1 MMMTQSNVLSLAD
14 FRAKRGLPEV
24 FPDTRTPLEK
34 ILARY
39 LPNNHKMTKE
49 AALRMLAGSCAT
61 SIVRWADAQEM
72 TVDDAARF
80 QFFAAGTPTQLLLQI
95 RVSRVGPL
103 KGPWQARE
111 FHLDATTR
119 ELVPEAYVTGVAE
132 VFKPLLTLP
141 MSGFYRLR

>member
-1 MMMTQSNVLSLAD
+1 MMTSSNVLSLAA

-39 LPNNHKMTKE
+39 LPPTKNMTKD
-49 AALRMLAGSCAT
+49 AALRMLASTCAT
-61 SIVRWADAQEM
+61 SIVRWAEAHGAK
-72 TVDDAARF
+72 VDDAARF
-80 QFFAAGTPTQLLLQI
+80 QFYAAGSPARLVLQI
-95 RVSRVGPL
+95 RVSHVSQPE
-103 KGPWQARE
+103 GPWQAME
-111 FHLDATTR
+111 FHLDADSKD
-119 ELVPEAYVTGVAE
+119 LVPEAYVQGAAE

>member
-1 MMMTQSNVLSLAD
+1 MMTPSNVLSLAD
-14 FRAKRGLPEV
+14 FRAKKGLPEA
-24 FPDTRTPLEK
+24 FPDHRTPLEK

-72 TVDDAARF
+72 AVDDAARF
-80 QFFAAGTPTQLLLQI
+80 QFYAAGTPTHLLLQI
-95 RVSRVGPL
+95 RVSHVGPP

-119 ELVPEAYVTGVAE
+119 ELVPEAYVQGAAE